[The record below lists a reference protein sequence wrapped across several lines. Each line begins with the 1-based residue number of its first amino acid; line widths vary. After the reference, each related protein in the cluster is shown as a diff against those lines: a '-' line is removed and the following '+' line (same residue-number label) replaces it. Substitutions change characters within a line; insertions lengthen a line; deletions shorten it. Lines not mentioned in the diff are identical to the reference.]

1 MTAQDASRPASDL
14 TVRFAAGVA
23 MAAVALLAIYLGG
36 WPFRLLVAAGAA
48 IASLEWSAM
57 RGVGRPWS
65 WIGAGLMA
73 LFLLGGV
80 EYLFPAGQ
88 VDEIVT
94 EEGIGILA
102 IAPASFTPV
111 WQAAIAA
118 IAIAA
123 LLGAGTRRVSMAWG
137 FLYIALPAFA
147 LLVLSWA
154 WFGLVLWAMVVTWAT
169 DIGAYAAGRAIGG
182 PKLAPAISP
191 NKTWAGLAGGV
202 AAAALSGW
210 LVASL
215 EIFALGQP
223 FLLLGGLMAV
233 LAQAGDL
240 YESWEKRR
248 AGVKDSGAILPGH
261 GGVLD
266 RIDGLLPVALATLAV
281 PMAGL
286 WIG

>member
-1 MTAQDASRPASDL
+1 MTAPDVPGPASDL

-23 MAAVALLAIYLGG
+23 MAAVALVAIYLGG

-48 IASLEWSAM
+48 VAWLEWSAM
-57 RGVGRPWS
+57 QGAGRPWS

-73 LFLLGGV
+73 LFLLAGT

-88 VDEIVT
+88 IDEIVT
-94 EEGIGILA
+94 DGGIGILA
-102 IAPASFTPV
+102 IAPESFAPV
-111 WQAAIAA
+111 WQAALAA
-118 IAIAA
+118 LAIAA
-123 LLGAGTRRVSMAWG
+123 LLGAATRRFAMAWG
-137 FLYIALPAFA
+137 FLYIAIPSFA

-154 WFGLVLWAMVVTWAT
+154 WFGLVLWAMVVTWST

-202 AAAALSGW
+202 AAAALFGW

-215 EIFALGQP
+215 EILALGQP
-223 FLLLGGLMAV
+223 FVLLGGLMAV

-240 YESWEKRR
+240 YESREKRR

>member
-1 MTAQDASRPASDL
+1 MTAQDTPRPASDL

-48 IASLEWSAM
+48 VALVEWSAM
-57 RGVGRPWS
+57 RGVSRAWGR
-65 WIGAGLMA
+65 IGAGLHV
-73 LFLLGGV
+73 LFLCIGAEL
-80 EYLFPAGQ
+80 LFPAGQ
-88 VDEIVT
+88 IDEIIT
-94 EEGIGILA
+94 ADGIGILA
-102 IAPASFTPV
+102 LAPESFEPV
-111 WQAAIAA
+111 WRALA
-118 IAIAA
+118 AA
-123 LLGAGTRRVSMAWG
+123 LVVAVLLGLATRRVSMAWG
-137 FLYIALPAFA
+137 FLYIAVPAFA

-202 AAAALSGW
+202 AAAALFGW

-215 EIFALGQP
+215 EILALGQP
-223 FLLLGGLMAV
+223 FLWLGGLMAV